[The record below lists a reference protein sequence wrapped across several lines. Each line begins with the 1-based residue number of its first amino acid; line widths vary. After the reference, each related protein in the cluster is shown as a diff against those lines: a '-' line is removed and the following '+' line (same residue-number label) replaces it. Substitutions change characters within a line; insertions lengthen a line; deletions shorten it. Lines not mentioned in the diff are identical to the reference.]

1 MFDRFTV
8 NNLQV
13 NGVNYKPYL
22 LQKAG
27 SIDGIPVT
35 ILLDCRAS
43 ANLTRPGLATK
54 VLSSQQGQL
63 KGFNG
68 SLTSPAELAART
80 SGPEPMEFDAT
91 DALRGRGKQFVRDV
105 RSQNTMKCYRCGKT
119 GHRAAVCR
127 ASAPVS
133 INTAVSR

>member
-68 SLTSPAELAART
+68 SLTSPAELATVKATVHTDEGDIFNIIYTKTHLDAEQDIIFGLSWFQEYSPLVDWT
-80 SGPEPMEFDAT
+80 SG
-91 DALRGRGKQFVRDV
+91 
-105 RSQNTMKCYRCGKT
+105 
-119 GHRAAVCR
+119 
-127 ASAPVS
+127 
-133 INTAVSR
+133 